1 MTQRELNRE
10 VASQTGESI
19 QTIQSLGF
27 SPLREI
33 IPVEERQE
41 PLMVD
46 WDEVDRNRNLRV
58 IIWTHVKNWTNTPFG
73 SLLPREQ
80 SLVQSPHL
88 GSFSFWFPEAWLS
101 QELWTQKFDSAQRPR
116 ADVERSRSNFAPT
129 TVGAFFLTIRDWGNA
144 SLLERTAIVETTWPW
159 DSRNLLLSELFLTKW
174 DSRRCATRLVT
185 SPVAFGYG
193 VLPMLFI

>member
-46 WDEVDRNRNLRV
+46 WDEVDRNSNLRV
-58 IIWTHVKNWTNTPFG
+58 II
-73 SLLPREQ
+73 
-80 SLVQSPHL
+80 
-88 GSFSFWFPEAWLS
+88 
-101 QELWTQKFDSAQRPR
+101 
-116 ADVERSRSNFAPT
+116 
-129 TVGAFFLTIRDWGNA
+129 
-144 SLLERTAIVETTWPW
+144 
-159 DSRNLLLSELFLTKW
+159 
-174 DSRRCATRLVT
+174 
-185 SPVAFGYG
+185 
-193 VLPMLFI
+193 

>member
-58 IIWTHVKNWTNTPFG
+58 II
-73 SLLPREQ
+73 
-80 SLVQSPHL
+80 
-88 GSFSFWFPEAWLS
+88 
-101 QELWTQKFDSAQRPR
+101 
-116 ADVERSRSNFAPT
+116 
-129 TVGAFFLTIRDWGNA
+129 
-144 SLLERTAIVETTWPW
+144 
-159 DSRNLLLSELFLTKW
+159 
-174 DSRRCATRLVT
+174 
-185 SPVAFGYG
+185 
-193 VLPMLFI
+193 